1 MATPVSLVSW
11 DSFSRKSRIC
21 SALAACLAAMLMYL
35 AMSLPL
41 SWCADASGARRVFVR
56 PPATAPPGSP
66 LHFVDAELT
75 GKQGGRAPLH
85 PVPPLHTAVIGAD
98 LDPPSRPQLPP
109 QNVFHHA
116 VCFFQR
122 IVHLTLAVRAQ
133 GLGTAVHGRG
143 RVVPV
148 VLGTALG
155 ALHDSAVVQNL
166 VHVHLGAVRAHG
178 LSVCP
183 VCLLDRGRLH
193 LLVQIQFAYQ

>member
-1 MATPVSLVSW
+1 
-11 DSFSRKSRIC
+11 
-21 SALAACLAAMLMYL
+21 
-35 AMSLPL
+35 
-41 SWCADASGARRVFVR
+41 
-56 PPATAPPGSP
+56 ATAPPGSP

-155 ALHDSAVVQNL
+155 ALHDSAVECSVP
-166 VHVHLGAVRAHG
+166 HSAHSMIPQSSRTSSMSTSAQSG
-178 LSVCP
+178 HMVSACA
-183 VCLLDRGRLH
+183 R
-193 LLVQIQFAYQ
+193 Y